1 MNPRFLL
8 LAALA
13 STATIGLAQQKN
25 ATVSLALDWVPNI
38 NHIGVYV
45 AQSQGWYAQRGINLK
60 VLPYGSVSPDVLVA
74 TNRADLGISS
84 GEGITTAAVNG
95 EPVVS
100 LATIYN
106 TNTSALAVL
115 ETSKIFR
122 PKDLDGKTYAAFGA
136 PYEQAILERIIKTDG
151 GKGVFKSPTLSV
163 YGLEA
168 LLAGKADFMWIF
180 EGVEGIE
187 ALRGSHK
194 LRTFPL
200 SKFGV
205 PDYYTPV
212 FSANRA
218 RVTINTANLKAFLE
232 VTARGYG
239 FARKDPKAATA
250 LMVKS
255 LPKGSVADP
264 KIIEDGIRWFEAR
277 GAYVKPGQRWGVQS
291 LKLWTEYPKFLLENK
306 VFPQAKMRTLEYGK
320 LFTNALLP
328 AK

>member
-1 MNPRFLL
+1 MNQRFLL

-13 STATIGLAQQKN
+13 STATIALAQQKN
-25 ATVSLALDWVPNI
+25 ATLSLALDWVPNV

-60 VLPYGSVSPDVLVA
+60 ILPYGSVSPDVLVA
-74 TNRADLGISS
+74 TNKADLGISS

-100 LATIYN
+100 VATIYN

-115 ETSKIFR
+115 ESSKILR
-122 PKDLDGKTYAAFGA
+122 PKDLDGKIYAAFGA
-136 PYEQAILERIIKTDG
+136 SYEKAILERIIKTDG

-180 EGVEGIE
+180 EGVEGVE
-187 ALRGSHK
+187 ASRGGHK

-212 FSANRA
+212 FSANKT
-218 RVTINTANLKAFLE
+218 RVTTNAANLKAFLE
-232 VTARGYG
+232 VTARGYD
-239 FARKDPKAATA
+239 FARKNPKAATA
-250 LMVKS
+250 LMVKA

-277 GAYVKPGQRWGVQS
+277 GAYAKPGKR
-291 LKLWTEYPKFLLENK
+291 
-306 VFPQAKMRTLEYGK
+306 
-320 LFTNALLP
+320 
-328 AK
+328 